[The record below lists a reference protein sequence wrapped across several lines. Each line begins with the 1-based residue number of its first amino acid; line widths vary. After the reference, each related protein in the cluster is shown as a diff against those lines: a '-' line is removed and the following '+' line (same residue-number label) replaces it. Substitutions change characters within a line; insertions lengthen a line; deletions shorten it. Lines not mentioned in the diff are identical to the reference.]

1 MIEKVVLAE
10 KLARVAA
17 PWQPHVIG
25 QVNDTLVKVVKLA
38 GAFEWHHHE
47 HEDELFLV
55 VAGRLLMKLRDPG
68 ERELWLGPGELVVVP
83 RGVEHCPVA
92 VGDAE
97 CHVVLVE
104 PATTLNTGNVRS
116 ERTVEVLERI

>member
-47 HEDELFLV
+47 REDELFLV
-55 VAGRLLMKLRDPG
+55 VSGRLLMKLRDPD
-68 ERELWLGPGELVVVP
+68 ERELSLGPGELVVVP

-92 VGDAE
+92 GDGAE